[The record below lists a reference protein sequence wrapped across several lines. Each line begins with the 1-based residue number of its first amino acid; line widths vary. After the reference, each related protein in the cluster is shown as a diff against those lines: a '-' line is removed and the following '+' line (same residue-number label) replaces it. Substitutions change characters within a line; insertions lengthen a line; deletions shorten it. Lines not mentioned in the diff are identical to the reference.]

1 MAFRPS
7 PHDRSRSAAVLR
19 SVRRAVRLRRRL
31 LAAGLAAGAVALG
44 LGVVAPAPPPTTP
57 VVLAAANLTGGG
69 VLGPADL
76 AVRRFPPA
84 AVPAG
89 AAHAPARWVGRTL
102 AAPMRAGEP
111 VTDVRVVGPGLV
123 AAYAPG
129 TVAAPVRIADA
140 DSVALTRVGDRVDV
154 IAPDPRGQ
162 LSPTLAVGNAPVV
175 AIPAVDDELGSS
187 TAGAL
192 VVLAV
197 SPTDAQRVAAQSV
210 LGPLVLS
217 LRE

>member
-7 PHDRSRSAAVLR
+7 PHDRSRRAAVLR

-44 LGVVAPAPPPTTP
+44 LGVVAPPPPPTTP
-57 VVLAAANLTGGG
+57 VVVAVADLRGGG
-69 VLGPADL
+69 VLAASDL

-89 AAHAPARWVGRTL
+89 AARSPSRWMGRTL
-102 AAPMRAGEP
+102 AAPVRAGEP
-111 VTDVRVVGPGLV
+111 LTDVRVVGPGLV
-123 AAYAPG
+123 AGYGPG
-129 TVAAPVRIADA
+129 VVAAPVRIADA
-140 DSVALTRVGDRVDV
+140 GSVALTRVGDRVDV

-162 LSPTLAVGNAPVV
+162 LPPTLAVGNAAVV
-175 AIPAVDDELGSS
+175 AIPAVDDDLGSS
-187 TAGAL
+187 TSGAL

-197 SPTDAQRVAAQSV
+197 SPMEAERLAAQSV
-210 LGPLVLS
+210 LGPLVLT

>member
-1 MAFRPS
+1 
-7 PHDRSRSAAVLR
+7 
-19 SVRRAVRLRRRL
+19 VRRAVRLRRRL

-44 LGVVAPAPPPTTP
+44 LGVVAPHPPPTTP
-57 VVLAAANLTGGG
+57 VVVAAADLRGGSA
-69 VLGPADL
+69 LGPADL
-76 AVRRFPPA
+76 AVRRFPPS
-84 AVPAG
+84 AVPTGTAG
-89 AAHAPARWVGRTL
+89 SPARWVGRTL

-111 VTDVRVVGPGLV
+111 ITDVRVVGPGLV
-123 AAYAPG
+123 AGYGPG
-129 TVAAPVRIADA
+129 IVAAPVRIADA
-140 DSVALTRVGDRVDV
+140 DSVALARVGDQVDV

-162 LSPTLAVGNAPVV
+162 LPPTLAVGDAAVV

-197 SPTDAQRVAAQSV
+197 TSLEAQRLAAQSV
-210 LGPLVLS
+210 LGPLVLV

>member
-1 MAFRPS
+1 
-7 PHDRSRSAAVLR
+7 
-19 SVRRAVRLRRRL
+19 VRLRRRL

-57 VVLAAANLTGGG
+57 VVVAAGDLPGGG
-69 VLGPADL
+69 VLEAADL
-76 AVRRFPPA
+76 AVRRFPPG

-89 AAHAPARWVGRTL
+89 AARTTARWVGRAL
-102 AAPMRAGEP
+102 AAPVRAGEP
-111 VTDVRVVGPGLV
+111 LTDARVVGPGML
-123 AAYAPG
+123 AGYGSA

-140 DSVALTRVGDRVDV
+140 DSVGLVRVGDRVDV

-162 LSPTLAVGNAPVV
+162 LPPLLAVGGAPVV
-175 AIPAVDDELGSS
+175 AVPEVDDELGSGS
-187 TAGAL
+187 SGAL

-197 SPTDAQRVAAQSV
+197 SPTEAQRLAAQSV
-210 LGPLVLS
+210 LGPLVLA

>member
-1 MAFRPS
+1 
-7 PHDRSRSAAVLR
+7 
-19 SVRRAVRLRRRL
+19 L
-31 LAAGLAAGAVALG
+31 LAAGLAGGAVALG
-44 LGVVAPAPPPTTP
+44 LGVAAPPPPAATP
-57 VVLAAANLTGGG
+57 VVVAAADLTGGG
-69 VLGPADL
+69 VLEASDL

-89 AAHAPARWVGRTL
+89 AARSPARWVGRTL
-102 AAPMRAGEP
+102 AAPVRAGEP
-111 VTDVRVVGPGLV
+111 LTDVRVVGPGLV
-123 AAYAPG
+123 AGYGPDA
-129 TVAAPVRIADA
+129 VAAPVRIADA

-162 LSPTLAVGNAPVV
+162 LPPTLAVFDAPVV
-175 AIPAVDDELGSS
+175 AVPTVDDELGSS

-197 SPTDAQRVAAQSV
+197 SPMEAQRLAAQSV
-210 LGPLVLS
+210 LGPLVLA